1 MIEPFQV
8 INLSPKA
15 CNECSGANG
24 GDDQQ
29 FSKQGQGGKND
40 YCAIRTTHVQGD
52 WAAVEHT
59 AVVKQNIVQGT
70 NDWGQ

>member
-1 MIEPFQV
+1 MIEPSQV

-29 FSKQGQGGKND
+29 FSERGQGGRND
-40 YCAIRTTHVQGD
+40 YCAIRTTHV
-52 WAAVEHT
+52 
-59 AVVKQNIVQGT
+59 
-70 NDWGQ
+70 

>member
-15 CNECSGANG
+15 CNESSGANG

-29 FSKQGQGGKND
+29 FSKQGQGGRND
-40 YCAIRTTHVQGD
+40 YCANITTHVWGE
-52 WAAVEHT
+52 WTVVEHT
-59 AVVKQNIVQGT
+59 AVV
-70 NDWGQ
+70 